1 MPESDLKAICR
12 NPIYV
17 VDDLVNYKRRWRV
30 AESALNYRLREVG
43 LISDSK
49 CTSNYV
55 EMSWRG
61 WLKTEPQGIPREQSY
76 LWQQVVDDLRR
87 QGLCQ
92 IDISEG
98 TGVHVQELKALLFGL
113 DKTGSLNGGG

>member
-30 AESALNYRLREVG
+30 AASALNYRLREVG

-55 EMSWRG
+55 EMSRRG
-61 WLKTEPQGIPREQSY
+61 WLKTEPRSEEHTSELQSLMRNSY
-76 LWQQVVDDLRR
+76 AVF
-87 QGLCQ
+87 C
-92 IDISEG
+92 
-98 TGVHVQELKALLFGL
+98 LK
-113 DKTGSLNGGG
+113 KKKNNIKLN